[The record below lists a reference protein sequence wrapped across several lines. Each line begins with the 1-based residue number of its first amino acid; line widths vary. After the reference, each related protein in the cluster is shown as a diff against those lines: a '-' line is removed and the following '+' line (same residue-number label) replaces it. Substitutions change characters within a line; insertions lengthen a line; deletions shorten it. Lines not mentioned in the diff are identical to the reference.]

1 MPPSGSGRDRI
12 SQLLVEI
19 RGDLTQT
26 EAAARSGLSQGSI
39 SKAEHGQRTPP
50 PKVAE
55 RYARALKATAAQ
67 RTELVELCR
76 TIADLMVTRQTRIVR
91 KGADAQR
98 RILAVERQCHEIR
111 SWQAEIVPGLMQS
124 WAYTVAVI
132 EREPD
137 DAWAQARRARLA
149 LLDDS
154 DRTVMQLVPEGVL
167 RIVLGSR
174 AVMQE
179 QLEHLIDLSRR
190 PNIRLGVLPHGRPVP
205 PLPPSF
211 HLYGDR
217 MATNETIVGTAFLD
231 ERVDIDRHRRW
242 FDRLDDAAVHDDDA
256 RAVMRD
262 VLAAHLPT
270 AAGHS

>member
-1 MPPSGSGRDRI
+1 MPPPGSGLDRI

-50 PKVAE
+50 PKAAE
-55 RYARALKATAAQ
+55 RYARRLAATPAQ

-76 TIADLMVTRQTRIVR
+76 TIADLTVTRQTRIVR

-98 RILAVERQCHEIR
+98 RILAVERQSHEIR

-137 DAWAQARRARLA
+137 DAWAEARRARLA
-149 LLDDS
+149 LLDDPA
-154 DRTVMQLVPEGVL
+154 RIVMQLVPEGVL
-167 RIVLGSR
+167 RTVHGSW
-174 AVMQE
+174 AVMRE
-179 QLEHLIDLSRR
+179 QLEHLIALSLR
-190 PNIRLGVLPHGRPVP
+190 PNVWVGVVPHGRPVP

-211 HLYGDR
+211 HLYSDR
-217 MATNETIVGTAFLD
+217 MATNETIVGTAFLE
-231 ERVDIDRHRRW
+231 ERVDIDRHRRA
-242 FDRLDDAAVHDDDA
+242 FDRLSDAALHGDEA
-256 RAVMRD
+256 RAVIRD
-262 VLAAHLPT
+262 ALAADQ
-270 AAGHS
+270 G

>member
-1 MPPSGSGRDRI
+1 MSPPGSGRDRI

-50 PKVAE
+50 PNVAE
-55 RYARALKATAAQ
+55 RYARALDATAPQ
-67 RTELVELCR
+67 RRELVELCK
-76 TIADLMVTRQTRIVR
+76 TIADLAVTRQTRIVR

-111 SWQAEIVPGLMQS
+111 SWQAEIVPGLMQA
-124 WAYTVAVI
+124 WAYTLAVI
-132 EREPD
+132 ERVPD
-137 DAWAQARRARLA
+137 KGWADARRSRLA
-149 LLDDS
+149 LLDDPE
-154 DRTVMQLVPEGVL
+154 RTVMQVVPEGVL
-167 RIVLGSR
+167 RTVLGSQV
-174 AVMQE
+174 VMQE
-179 QLEHLIDLSRR
+179 QLQHLIDLSRR
-190 PNIRLGVLPHGRPVP
+190 PNVRLGVLPHGRPVP

-242 FDRLDDAAVHDDDA
+242 FERLEGAAVHDDEA
-256 RAVMRD
+256 RQVLMD
-262 VLAAHLPT
+262 VLAAHRD
-270 AAGHS
+270 

>member
-1 MPPSGSGRDRI
+1 MPSPGSGRDRI
-12 SQLLVEI
+12 SQLLIEI
-19 RGDLTQT
+19 RGDLAQT

-39 SKAEHGQRTPP
+39 SKAEHGQRTPA

-55 RYARALKATAAQ
+55 RYARALKATPAQ
-67 RTELVELCR
+67 RSELVELCR
-76 TIADLMVTRQTRIVR
+76 TIADLTVTRQTRIVR

-98 RILAVERQCHEIR
+98 RILAVEQQSHEIR

-124 WAYTVAVI
+124 WAYTIAVI

-137 DAWAQARRARLA
+137 DAWAEARRARLA
-149 LLDDS
+149 LLDDL

-167 RIVLGSR
+167 RTVLGSP

-179 QLEHLIDLSRR
+179 QLEHLIALSRR
-190 PNIRLGVLPHGRPVP
+190 PNVEVGVLPHGQPVP

-242 FDRLDDAAVHDDDA
+242 FDRLNDAAVHDDDA
-256 RAVMRD
+256 RAVMQE
-262 VLAAHLPT
+262 VLAGYQQT
-270 AAGHS
+270 